1 MTTVRELGLMGRKTI
16 INSKRYKYP
25 CMIPYD
31 NIENLIEIINLES
44 QKIGTIQ
51 PSIDSHTMT
60 TDKWLETDYWDS
72 LKK

>member
-1 MTTVRELGLMGRKTI
+1 
-16 INSKRYKYP
+16 
-25 CMIPYD
+25 MIPYD

-60 TDKWLETDYWDS
+60 TDEWLDTDYWDS
-72 LKK
+72 LKIKSKITEL